1 MIAGI
6 ILAAG
11 ASSRM
16 GGSPKAL
23 LLLSGETFIERLLRV
38 FSRVASPVIVALG
51 YHADAIRPRIANTA
65 TVVLNPAPERGQ
77 FSSLQTA
84 LAALPADAEGFFFT
98 PVDSP
103 AVALATVE
111 LVVAAFA
118 RRAADTLFV
127 IPRYQGKRGHP
138 VCATRAIA
146 EEILALPATAQAR
159 DVVHAHV
166 AQTQYVDVDDPGILT
181 DVDTQEA
188 YQAMLERVP

>member
-1 MIAGI
+1 VIAGI

-23 LLLSGETFIERLLRV
+23 LLLGGETFVERLVRV
-38 FSRVASPVIVALG
+38 FAEVASPVIVALG
-51 YHADAIRPRIANTA
+51 YHADAILPRIAGKA
-65 TVVLNPAPERGQ
+65 TVVVNAAPERGQ

-84 LAALPADAEGFFFT
+84 LAAVPADAEGFFFT

-103 AVALATVE
+103 AVALETVK

-118 RRAADTLFV
+118 GRAADTLFV

-138 VCATRAIA
+138 VCATRAMA
-146 EEILALPATAQAR
+146 EEMLALPATAQAR
-159 DVVHAHV
+159 DVVHEHV
-166 AQTQYVDVDDPGILT
+166 ARTQYVDVDDPGILT
-181 DVDTQEA
+181 DIDTQEA
-188 YQAMLERVP
+188 YQSMLERAK